1 MTIWYIV
8 ILVLFIASL
17 LEISGFTEISA
28 MTNKDKILGR
38 VITYDEVIF
47 VYIATVLTLLSAFR
61 FETGRDWI
69 NYIEMFQNARSFYN
83 DSGIEKGYIG
93 INILFKYFRL
103 TYWQMQACILIF
115 CSYVL
120 FTSFHKRSS
129 YPLYTL
135 IIYFCLYYFSN
146 DLAQTRQ
153 YIAMSILI
161 LGLKFIRERKILIWC
176 LFILLAMQFHVTAVV
191 ALPLYFTCRIKVR
204 PIYAYI
210 LLGACLFISLF
221 GLDLV
226 WWILD
231 IAKKISFLPN
241 RILNLLDM
249 YMVNDLYNKPTTVR
263 VALLKYVFYF
273 IVVFLYNYRKSE
285 INDADTF
292 LLNFLIGVLCVSMG
306 YSFSQFSRIGN
317 YYMLCGGGIFA
328 YNILP
333 SSRTFFKNFEYI
345 RLIISILWIL
355 LLVTSF
361 IVNNMHLPE
370 YTYKSLFLLVKVYK

>member
-1 MTIWYIV
+1 MTVWYIV

-17 LEISGFTEISA
+17 LEISEFTESSV
-28 MTNKDKILGR
+28 MTNKDKIFGR
-38 VITYDEVIF
+38 VITYDEVLF

-69 NYIEMFQNARSFYN
+69 NYIEMFQNAKSFYN
-83 DSGIEKGYIG
+83 DSDIEKGYIG

-176 LFILLAMQFHVTAVV
+176 LFVLLAMQFHVTAIV
-191 ALPLYFTCRIKVR
+191 AFPLYFTCRINIK

-210 LLGACLFISLF
+210 LLGVCLCISLF

-226 WWILD
+226 WWILR
-231 IAKKISFLPN
+231 IVKKITFLPE
-241 RILNLLDM
+241 RVSALLEV
-249 YMVNDLYNKPTTVR
+249 YMFTDAYNKPSAIGLGLV
-263 VALLKYVFYF
+263 KYIFYF
-273 IVVFLYNYRKSE
+273 IIVYLYSHRKTENNYP
-285 INDADTF
+285 DLF
-292 LLNFLIGVLCVSMG
+292 LLNFLIGVLFVAMG
-306 YSFSQFSRIGN
+306 YNFSEFSRIGN

-345 RLIISILWIL
+345 RVVISILWIL
-355 LLVTSF
+355 LLITSF
-361 IVNNMHLPE
+361 IINSINLPE
-370 YTYKSLFLLVKVYK
+370 YTYKSIFLH